1 MRRAEQFGQRLGL
14 GGSRV
19 SEILREFL
27 DSVAVD
33 FQSVFVATLTI
44 RNLPDDVRDRLRLRA
59 AQNGRSMEAEVRQV
73 LAEAVEADHATA
85 QGPAERV
92 RRLQAIIEPYRKP
105 GGGVVDEFL
114 AERRRMWGEE

>member
-1 MRRAEQFGQRLGL
+1 MRPAEQFGQRLGL

-59 AQNGRSMEAEVRQV
+59 AQNGRSMEAEVRQA

-92 RRLQAIIEPYRKP
+92 RRLQAII
-105 GGGVVDEFL
+105 
-114 AERRRMWGEE
+114 